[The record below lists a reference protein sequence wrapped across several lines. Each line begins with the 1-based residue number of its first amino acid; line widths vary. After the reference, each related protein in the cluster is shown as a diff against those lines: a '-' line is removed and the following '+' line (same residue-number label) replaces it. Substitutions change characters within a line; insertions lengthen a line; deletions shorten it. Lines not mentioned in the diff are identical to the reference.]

1 MSSTRRKGPK
11 VTEAQG
17 RAYLHDIIYA
27 LLLERGDSLR
37 SSDISKALR
46 DTIKVPNRLIK
57 DELSQDPRFVETE
70 HKWDLATRHQLGERP
85 VQGALKEVLAEAGRP
100 LHVPQLVRELALI
113 QGRSVES
120 FEDLVDK
127 LLSGRSFFRFNG
139 DLVGLAEW
147 LLDARDGDRELIRFQ
162 NFPDGSEELD
172 RLLPV
177 IEKTKL
183 SGRIAPTLAKE
194 ILEAAQSPVSHKVLS
209 FLIWQAR
216 PSAFEPVAFFETL
229 LQDEDFA
236 LLSGPAW
243 CTAEVAAAMAESAA
257 KIARRAAEEASAGM
271 EEVDVAAILQRRP
284 PKGEKFD
291 VGEAEIEQL
300 AKTLA
305 EAESGATAELD
316 ELLGDVFDVYPEDD
330 IFPAAVHA
338 VAEALDAQES
348 LLRVGLARWCAA
360 SKVPDEV
367 KTVPETLVPVRLNI
381 QDMSGEDVDPVL
393 SDGGL
398 EQGLAE
404 AVHDPLFEDVGEE
417 NEVKV
422 PAKEAKEITECRYI
436 LLNHHFHAG
445 TLKVRQ
451 LDRGVIPKTP
461 PLMLA
466 RLVYPEGDELR
477 IWINNETG
485 LIYGLE
491 PFYSKYCP
499 GSGAVLYLARGDE
512 PDTFVLRYDGES
524 DDETYLDEDRI
535 DELLKLRKQ
544 AWQNEL
550 SLFDIISRLM
560 ESHQQGA
567 KFNTLAAEVNV
578 IRRTARRDIAS
589 ILSSYHCFYQRKKK
603 PELWHYDNRKVSQG
617 RMKQKKKFVLKRK

>member
-17 RAYLHDIIYA
+17 RAYLHDIIYT

-57 DELSQDPRFVETE
+57 DELSQDPRFVETD

-100 LHVPQLVRELALI
+100 LRVSQLVRELALI
-113 QGRSVES
+113 KGRSAES
-120 FEDLVDK
+120 FEDMVDK
-127 LLSGRSFFRFNG
+127 LLSGRSFFKLNG

-147 LLDARDGDRELIRFQ
+147 LLDAQDGDRELIRFQ

-177 IEKTKL
+177 IEQTKL
-183 SGRIAPTLAKE
+183 TGRIAPTIAKE

-209 FLIWQAR
+209 FLTWQAR
-216 PSAFEPVAFFETL
+216 PSAFEPVSFFETL
-229 LQDEDFA
+229 LEDDGFT

-243 CTAEVAAAMAESAA
+243 CTSEMAAAIVESAA
-257 KIARRAAEEASAGM
+257 KIARRAAEEASADM
-271 EEVDVAAILQRRP
+271 EEVDVAAILQRRA

-291 VGEAEIEQL
+291 VSKLEIEQL

-305 EAESGATAELD
+305 EAENGATVELD
-316 ELLGDVFDVYPEDD
+316 ELLGDVFDVYPDD
-330 IFPAAVHA
+330 EVFPVAVHA
-338 VAEALDAQES
+338 VAEALDAEES
-348 LLRVGLARWCAA
+348 LLRVGLTRWCAA
-360 SKVPDEV
+360 SKVPEEV
-367 KTVPETLVPVRLNI
+367 KTIPESLVPVRLDI
-381 QDMSGEDVDPVL
+381 QDMSGEDVDPIL
-393 SDGGL
+393 SDNGL
-398 EQGLAE
+398 EPGLPE
-404 AVHDPLFEDVGEE
+404 AVHDPVFEDVGEE
-417 NEVKV
+417 NEVKIR
-422 PAKEAKEITECRYI
+422 AKDAKEITECRYI
-436 LLNHHFHAG
+436 LLNHHFRAG

-461 PLMLA
+461 PLIQA
-466 RLVYPEGDELR
+466 RLVYPEGDELT
-477 IWINNETG
+477 IWINNDTG

-491 PFYSKYCP
+491 PFYTKYCP
-499 GSGAVLYLARGDE
+499 GSGAVLYLTQGDE
-512 PDTFVLRYDGES
+512 PDTFVMRYDGES
-524 DDETYLDEDRI
+524 DDETYLDQNRI
-535 DELLKLRKQ
+535 DELLKLRKE
-544 AWQNEL
+544 ARQNEL
-550 SLFDIISRLM
+550 SLFDLISRLM

-603 PELWHYDNRKVSQG
+603 PELWHYDDRKVDQG